1 MVKTDAILKKINDN
15 FPMIKI
21 KKGFNMELNLKDGKI
36 IKFSSVQDLVANEKK
51 MVKKGIKLPFCLDLS
66 NKLMSYEVLT
76 ELEQNMED
84 MVKKIWD

>member
-1 MVKTDAILKKINDN
+1 
-15 FPMIKI
+15 
-21 KKGFNMELNLKDGKI
+21 
-36 IKFSSVQDLVANEKK
+36 

-66 NKLMSYEVLT
+66 SKLMSYEVLT